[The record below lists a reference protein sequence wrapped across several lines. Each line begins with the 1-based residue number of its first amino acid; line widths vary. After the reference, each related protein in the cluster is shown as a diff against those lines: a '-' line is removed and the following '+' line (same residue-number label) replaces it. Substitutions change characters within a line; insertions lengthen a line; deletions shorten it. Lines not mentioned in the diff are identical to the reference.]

1 MWWLAPIVGDWAG
14 VGGTSWAG
22 RVNMVG
28 GSDCPGGSDCG
39 RLGRSGWH
47 LLGRQGEYGGWLR
60 LSRLRLCPHLLG
72 RLFEWVGGSCWG
84 MAVRETGFFSVR
96 KVFRKMGLCFLS

>member
-39 RLGRSGWH
+39 RLGR
-47 LLGRQGEYGGWLR
+47 GGW
-60 LSRLRLCPHLLG
+60 HLLG
-72 RLFEWVGGSCWG
+72 RLFEWVGGSCWGFERVGGSCWG

-96 KVFRKMGLCFLS
+96 KVFRKMGLCFRS